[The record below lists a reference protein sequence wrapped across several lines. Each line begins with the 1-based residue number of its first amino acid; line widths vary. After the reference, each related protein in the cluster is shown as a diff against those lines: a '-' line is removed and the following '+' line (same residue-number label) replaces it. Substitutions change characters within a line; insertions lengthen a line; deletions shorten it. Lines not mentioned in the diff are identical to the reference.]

1 MKKILLVVLVLCLAF
16 GGSTAFAADYP
27 TKPVTII
34 VASKAGGGTDT
45 MARLFTKFAEKYFPQ
60 PFVINN
66 MDGAGGQRGFDAL
79 ARAKKDGYTIGT
91 LYTPHLTA
99 HMSAKRARYTLDDF
113 AMLFNFVTDPGVL
126 VVPASSP
133 FNSIQDIIDAEKAA
147 PGTLTGTTSG
157 PGGDDAFALA
167 QFNETT
173 GCTVKSVPATT
184 GSSGAKATVMGGHVS
199 MGFMN
204 LSQVESNY
212 RAGEVR
218 ILAMMTPKR
227 HPNVPEI
234 PTFTELGF
242 KVISDSSRGFAAPA
256 GIPEEALKVLV
267 ETFEK
272 VIADAEFQAAA
283 KEQLELNIMTPEE
296 YRAYLEDLLV
306 VTNKAYEK
314 DPW

>member
-1 MKKILLVVLVLCLAF
+1 MKRALLLVLAF
-16 GGSTAFAADYP
+16 CIVLGASVAGAAEYP

-34 VASKAGGGTDT
+34 VASNAGGGTDT
-45 MARLFTKFAEKYFPQ
+45 MARLFAKFAEKYFPQ

-66 MDGAGGQRGFDAL
+66 IDGAGGQRGFEAL

-113 AMLFNFVTDPGVL
+113 AMLYNLVTDPGVL
-126 VVPASSP
+126 VVPSSSP
-133 FNSIQDIIDAEKAA
+133 FNNIQDIIDAEKAA
-147 PGTLTGTTSG
+147 PGTLTGSTSG

-167 QFNETT
+167 QFNEAT
-173 GCTVKSVPATT
+173 GCTVKSVPTT
-184 GSSGAKATVMGGHVS
+184 GSSNAKATVMGGHVS

-204 LSQVESNY
+204 LSQIESNM
-212 RAGEVR
+212 RAGEIR
-218 ILAMMTPKR
+218 ILAMMTAKR

-234 PTFTELGF
+234 PTFTELGY

-256 GIPEEALKVLV
+256 GIPDEVYAKLL

-272 VIADAEFQAAA
+272 VLADPEFLEAA
-283 KEQLELNIMTPEE
+283 KEQLQMNAMNPEE
-296 YRAYLEDLLV
+296 YKAYLQDLLK
-306 VTNKAYEK
+306 VTDRAYEK

>member
-1 MKKILLVVLVLCLAF
+1 MKKALLLVLAF
-16 GGSTAFAADYP
+16 CIVLGASVAGAAEYP
-27 TKPVTII
+27 AKPVTII
-34 VASKAGGGTDT
+34 VASNAGGGTDT
-45 MARLFTKFAEKYFPQ
+45 MARLFAKFAEKYFPQ

-66 MDGAGGQRGFDAL
+66 IDGAGGQRGFEAL

-113 AMLFNFVTDPGVL
+113 AMLYNLVTDPGVL
-126 VVPASSP
+126 VVPSSSP
-133 FNSIQDIIDAEKAA
+133 FNNIQDIIDAEKAA
-147 PGTLTGTTSG
+147 PGTLTGSTSG

-167 QFNETT
+167 QFNEAT
-173 GCTVKSVPATT
+173 GCTVKSVPTT
-184 GSSGAKATVMGGHVS
+184 GSSNAKATVMGGHVS

-204 LSQVESNY
+204 LSQIESNM
-212 RAGEVR
+212 RAGEIR
-218 ILAMMTPKR
+218 ILAMMTAKR

-234 PTFTELGF
+234 PTFTELGY

-256 GIPEEALKVLV
+256 GIPDEVYAKLL

-272 VIADAEFQAAA
+272 VLADPEFLEAA
-283 KEQLELNIMTPEE
+283 KEQLQMNAMNPEE
-296 YRAYLEDLLV
+296 YKAYLQDLLK
-306 VTNKAYEK
+306 VTDRAYEK

>member
-1 MKKILLVVLVLCLAF
+1 MKRALLLVLAF
-16 GGSTAFAADYP
+16 CIFLGASVAGAAEYP

-34 VASKAGGGTDT
+34 VASNAGGGTDT
-45 MARLFTKFAEKYFPQ
+45 MARLFAKFAEKYFPQ

-66 MDGAGGQRGFDAL
+66 IDGAGGQRGFEAL

-99 HMSAKRARYTLDDF
+99 HMSAKRARYTLENF
-113 AMLFNFVTDPGVL
+113 AMLYNLVTDPGVL
-126 VVPASSP
+126 VVPSSSP
-133 FNSIQDIIDAEKAA
+133 FNNIQDIIDAEKAA
-147 PGTLTGTTSG
+147 PGTLTGSTSG

-167 QFNETT
+167 QFNEAT
-173 GCTVKSVPATT
+173 GCTVKSVPST
-184 GSSGAKATVMGGHVS
+184 GSSNAKATVMGGHVS

-204 LSQVESNY
+204 LSQIESNM
-212 RAGEVR
+212 RAGEIR
-218 ILAMMTPKR
+218 ILAMMTAKR

-234 PTFTELGF
+234 PTFTELGY

-256 GIPEEALKVLV
+256 GIPDEVYAKLL

-272 VIADAEFQAAA
+272 VLADPEFLEKA
-283 KEQLELNIMTPEE
+283 KEQLQMNAMNPEE
-296 YRAYLEDLLV
+296 YKAYLQDLLKM
-306 VTNKAYEK
+306 TDRAYEK

>member
-1 MKKILLVVLVLCLAF
+1 MKRALLLVLAF
-16 GGSTAFAADYP
+16 CIVLGASAAIAAEYP
-27 TKPVTII
+27 SKAVTII
-34 VASKAGGGTDT
+34 VASNAGGGTDT
-45 MARLFTKFAEKYFPQ
+45 MARLFAKFAEKYFPQ

-66 MDGAGGQRGFDAL
+66 IDGAGGQRGFEAL

-99 HMSAKRARYTLDDF
+99 HMSAKRASYTLGDF
-113 AMLFNFVTDPGVL
+113 AMLYNLVTDPGVL

-147 PGTLTGTTSG
+147 PGTLTGSTSG
-157 PGGDDAFALA
+157 PGSDDAFALA
-167 QFNETT
+167 QFNEAT
-173 GCTVKSVPATT
+173 GCTVKSVPST
-184 GSSGAKATVMGGHVS
+184 GSSNAKATVMGGHVS

-204 LSQVESNY
+204 LSQIESNMK
-212 RAGEVR
+212 AGEVR
-218 ILAMMTPKR
+218 ILAMMTSKR
-227 HPNVPEI
+227 HPNVPDI

-256 GIPEEALKVLV
+256 GIPDDAYAKLV

-272 VIADAEFQAAA
+272 VLADPEFLEAA
-283 KEQLELNIMTPEE
+283 KEQLQMNFMNPEE
-296 YRAYLEDLLV
+296 YKAYLGELLE

-314 DPW
+314 EPW

>member
-1 MKKILLVVLVLCLAF
+1 MKKAILAILAVCLAL
-16 GGSTAFAADYP
+16 GTGAAFAADYP

-34 VASKAGGGTDT
+34 VASNAGGGTDT
-45 MARLFTKFAEKYFPQ
+45 MARLFAKFAEKYFPQ

-66 MDGAGGQRGFDAL
+66 IDGAGGQRGFDAL

-99 HMSAKRARYTLDDF
+99 HMSAKRAKYTLDDF
-113 AMLFNFVTDPGVL
+113 AMLFNLVTDPGVL

-133 FNSIQDIIDAEKAA
+133 FNSIQDIVDAEKAA
-147 PGTLTGTTSG
+147 PGTLTGSTSG
-157 PGGDDAFALA
+157 PGSDDAFALA
-167 QFNETT
+167 QFNEAT
-173 GCTVKSVPATT
+173 GCTVKSVPST
-184 GSSGAKATVMGGHVS
+184 GSSNAKATVMGGHVS

-204 LSQVESNY
+204 LSQIESNLK
-212 RAGEVR
+212 AGEVR
-218 ILAMMTPKR
+218 ILAMMTAKR

-234 PTFTELGF
+234 PTFTELGY

-256 GIPEEALKVLV
+256 GIPEDVLKKLV

-272 VIADAEFQAAA
+272 VLADAEFQAAA
-283 KEQLELNIMTPEE
+283 KEQLQMNVMNPGE
-296 YRAYLEDLLV
+296 YKAYLKELLA

>member
-99 HMSAKRARYTLDDF
+99 HKSAKRARYTLDDF

-167 QFNETT
+167 QINE
-173 GCTVKSVPATT
+173 
-184 GSSGAKATVMGGHVS
+184 
-199 MGFMN
+199 
-204 LSQVESNY
+204 
-212 RAGEVR
+212 
-218 ILAMMTPKR
+218 
-227 HPNVPEI
+227 
-234 PTFTELGF
+234 PTA
-242 KVISDSSRGFAAPA
+242 IS
-256 GIPEEALKVLV
+256 
-267 ETFEK
+267 
-272 VIADAEFQAAA
+272 
-283 KEQLELNIMTPEE
+283 
-296 YRAYLEDLLV
+296 
-306 VTNKAYEK
+306 
-314 DPW
+314 

>member
-1 MKKILLVVLVLCLAF
+1 MKRALLLVLAF
-16 GGSTAFAADYP
+16 CIFLGAPVAGAAEYP

-34 VASKAGGGTDT
+34 VASNAGGGTDT
-45 MARLFTKFAEKYFPQ
+45 MARLFAKFAEKYFPQ

-66 MDGAGGQRGFDAL
+66 IDGAGGQRGFEAL

-99 HMSAKRARYTLDDF
+99 HMSAKRARYTLEDF
-113 AMLFNFVTDPGVL
+113 AMLYNLVTDPGVL
-126 VVPASSP
+126 VVPSSSP
-133 FNSIQDIIDAEKAA
+133 FNNIQDIIDAEKAA
-147 PGTLTGTTSG
+147 PGTLTGSTSG

-167 QFNETT
+167 QFNEAT
-173 GCTVKSVPATT
+173 GCTVKSVPST
-184 GSSGAKATVMGGHVS
+184 GSSNAKATVMGGHVS

-204 LSQVESNY
+204 LSQIESNM
-212 RAGEVR
+212 RAGEIR
-218 ILAMMTPKR
+218 ILAMMTAKR

-234 PTFTELGF
+234 PTFTELGY

-256 GIPEEALKVLV
+256 GIPDEVYAKLL

-272 VIADAEFQAAA
+272 VLADPEFLEKA
-283 KEQLELNIMTPEE
+283 KEQLQMNAMNPEE
-296 YRAYLEDLLV
+296 YKAYLQDLLK
-306 VTNKAYEK
+306 VTDRAYEK

>member
-1 MKKILLVVLVLCLAF
+1 MKRALLLVLAF
-16 GGSTAFAADYP
+16 CIVLGASAAIAAEYP
-27 TKPVTII
+27 SKAVTII
-34 VASKAGGGTDT
+34 VASNAGGGTDT
-45 MARLFTKFAEKYFPQ
+45 MARLFAKFAEKYFPQ

-66 MDGAGGQRGFDAL
+66 IDGAGGQRGFEAL

-113 AMLFNFVTDPGVL
+113 AMLYNLVTDPGVL

-147 PGTLTGTTSG
+147 PGTLTGSTSG
-157 PGGDDAFALA
+157 PGSDDAFALA
-167 QFNETT
+167 QFNEAT
-173 GCTVKSVPATT
+173 GCTVKSVPST
-184 GSSGAKATVMGGHVS
+184 GSSNAKATVMGGHVS

-204 LSQVESNY
+204 LSQIESNMK
-212 RAGEVR
+212 AGEVR
-218 ILAMMTPKR
+218 ILAMMTSKR
-227 HPNVPEI
+227 HPNVPDI

-256 GIPEEALKVLV
+256 GIPDDAYAKLV

-272 VIADAEFQAAA
+272 VLADPEFLEAA
-283 KEQLELNIMTPEE
+283 KEQLQMNFMNPEE
-296 YRAYLEDLLV
+296 YKAYLGELLE

-314 DPW
+314 EPW

>member
-1 MKKILLVVLVLCLAF
+1 MKRALLLVLAF
-16 GGSTAFAADYP
+16 CFVLGASAAIAAEYP
-27 TKPVTII
+27 SKAVTII
-34 VASKAGGGTDT
+34 VASNAGGGTDT
-45 MARLFTKFAEKYFPQ
+45 MARLFAKFAEKYFPQ

-66 MDGAGGQRGFDAL
+66 IDGAGGQRGFEAL

-113 AMLFNFVTDPGVL
+113 AMLYNLVTDPGVL

-147 PGTLTGTTSG
+147 PGTLTGSTSG
-157 PGGDDAFALA
+157 PGSDDAFALA
-167 QFNETT
+167 QFNEAT
-173 GCTVKSVPATT
+173 GCTVKSVPST
-184 GSSGAKATVMGGHVS
+184 GSSNAKATVMGGHVS

-204 LSQVESNY
+204 LSQIESNMK
-212 RAGEVR
+212 AGEVR
-218 ILAMMTPKR
+218 ILAMMTSKR
-227 HPNVPEI
+227 HPNVPDI

-256 GIPEEALKVLV
+256 GIPDDAYAKLV

-272 VIADAEFQAAA
+272 VLADPEFLEAA
-283 KEQLELNIMTPEE
+283 KEQLQMNFMNPEE
-296 YRAYLEDLLV
+296 YKAYLGELLE

-314 DPW
+314 EPW

>member
-1 MKKILLVVLVLCLAF
+1 MKKILLAVLVLCLAF

-34 VASKAGGGTDT
+34 VASNAGGGTDT
-45 MARLFTKFAEKYFPQ
+45 MARLFAKFAEKYFPQ

-66 MDGAGGQRGFDAL
+66 IDGAGGQRGFDAL

-99 HMSAKRARYTLDDF
+99 HMSAKRARYTLADF
-113 AMLFNFVTDPGVL
+113 AMLYNLVTDPGVL
-126 VVPASSP
+126 VVPGSSP
-133 FNSIQDIIDAEKAA
+133 FNSIQDVIDAEKAA
-147 PGTLTGTTSG
+147 PGTLTGSTSG
-157 PGGDDAFALA
+157 PGSDDAFALA
-167 QFNETT
+167 QFNEAT
-173 GCTVKSVPATT
+173 GCTVKSVPST
-184 GSSGAKATVMGGHVS
+184 GSSNAKATVMGGHVS
-199 MGFMN
+199 VGFMN
-204 LSQVESNY
+204 LSQIESNY

-218 ILAMMTPKR
+218 ILAIMTAKR

-234 PTFTELGF
+234 PTFGELGF

-256 GIPEEALKVLV
+256 GIPEDAMKMLV

-272 VIADAEFQAAA
+272 VLADAEFQAAA
-283 KEQLELNIMTPEE
+283 KEQLQLNVMNPEE
-296 YRAYLEDLLV
+296 YKAYLEELLG